1 MSEQKR
7 DNAALLAWLLV
18 GTFALVCSIAA
29 AGISQKRMDLTA
41 VALSLVAFMGVIVR
55 ELIGKKGDDDT

>member
-7 DNAALLAWLLV
+7 DSGALLAWLLI
-18 GTFALVCSIAA
+18 GTFMLVCSIAA

-55 ELIGKKGDDDT
+55 ELIGRKGDDDT

>member
-7 DNAALLAWLLV
+7 DSGVLLAWLLI
-18 GTFALVCSIAA
+18 GTFMLVCSIAA

-55 ELIGKKGDDDT
+55 ELIGRKGDDDT